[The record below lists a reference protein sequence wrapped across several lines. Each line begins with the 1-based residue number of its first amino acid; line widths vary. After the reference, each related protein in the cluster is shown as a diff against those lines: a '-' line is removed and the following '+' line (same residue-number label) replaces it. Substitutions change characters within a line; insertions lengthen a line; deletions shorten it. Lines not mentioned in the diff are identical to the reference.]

1 MKVFLNIL
9 VTALLMNMEL
19 ICGNTGLALGLPLF
33 GAVYFFIAFSPVHG
47 ITSAAFSA
55 LLLDAMY
62 ARNCLTWPL
71 AAIVIVSAAGNFA
84 GYLERRMP
92 LSPLG
97 SGGLCALL
105 VSVYNVL
112 NAWFSGVPA
121 PGPDFFSMLV
131 FQVSGGGL
139 FMLLL
144 VWLFDA
150 VNFRCNLP
158 QFHII
163 ENGKHRFSGGRL

>member
-71 AAIVIVSAAGNFA
+71 AAIVIVSLANISIFHQ
-84 GYLERRMP
+84 
-92 LSPLG
+92 
-97 SGGLCALL
+97 
-105 VSVYNVL
+105 
-112 NAWFSGVPA
+112 PA
-121 PGPDFFSMLV
+121 KK
-131 FQVSGGGL
+131 
-139 FMLLL
+139 LLL
-144 VWLFDA
+144 QFCSHFTQA
-150 VNFRCNLP
+150 ANLLC
-158 QFHII
+158 
-163 ENGKHRFSGGRL
+163 KGGI